1 MELTAYFE
9 SKKGIGV
16 LSTADHNGKVGS
28 ALYARPHVLEDGTL
42 LFIMRD
48 RLMHANLQSNPQ
60 AAYLFVEE
68 GQGCKGKRFFLTKI
82 SEEVNAELVAQLS
95 RRTRADKTEETK
107 YIAVFRIDE
116 ELPLLGGAE

>member
-1 MELTAYFE
+1 MELKAYFE
-9 SKKGIGV
+9 SKEGIGV
-16 LSTADHNGKVGS
+16 LSTADHNGKVWS

-48 RLMHANLQSNPQ
+48 RLMHANLQSNPH

-68 GQGCKGKRFFLTKI
+68 GQGYKGKRFSLTKI
-82 SEEVNAELVAQLS
+82 SEEVNAELVAKLS

-107 YIAVFRIDE
+107 YVAVFRIDE
-116 ELPLLGGAE
+116 ELPLLGGVK